1 MWKINFKLFLKLL
14 IFFPLIFYFGKRS
27 YIAYDEGFYA
37 LQARWILEKGNW
49 TIPLW
54 WGNFNLDRTIGVQF
68 LIAKSQEIFGENLF
82 AAYLPTTISSIVM
95 LIITY
100 KLHEELI
107 GRKFAI
113 VSPLI
118 LSTTFLWFDYSHLAT
133 QDLIYCC
140 FVTIGIF
147 SIVKIN
153 SKKELAYIFLFGIW
167 IGLAFMMK
175 TFLVA
180 IPITSLLPYLI
191 KKKYIFTSK
200 YFLLGLIIGFTPF
213 ILWATSINTLLDKNI
228 IFHLLD
234 KFKNLSKENTFTNP
248 FYYYLW
254 NIPVT
259 FLPWSIFS
267 IIGLVHGLKSKNS
280 QGFILFYFPIIVI
293 ILISSFSTKTPYYP
307 LQISSILS
315 LNAFIGIK
323 YLIEAKRFKFL
334 FIFISSRIIPLFVFS
349 VVLIYFFMFKTTLN
363 LNIKEN
369 TFLIIGLILFAL
381 AWSFIKNTQS
391 TSTLI
396 SILIIGPYL
405 MTSCLLQSGLFTDRS
420 RLLRET
426 MEHVSSLKTINNRI
440 IKVDKSSLINTVANS
455 KIIRIALLTTNL
467 GEGIENIKSLKTSE
481 LAWSIFPKEGQKN
494 DASYKIIYE
503 NEVISPWKLIKKI

>member
-1 MWKINFKLFLKLL
+1 MWKINFRLFFKLL

-54 WGNFNLDRTIGVQF
+54 WGDFNLDRTIGVQY

-82 AAYLPTTISSIVM
+82 AAYLPTTIASIVM

-107 GRKFAI
+107 GKKFAI

-118 LSTTFLWFDYSHLAT
+118 LATTFLWFDYSHLAS
-133 QDLIYCC
+133 QDLIYSCL
-140 FVTIGIF
+140 VTIGIF
-147 SIVKIN
+147 SIVKTN
-153 SKKELAYIFLFGIW
+153 SKKEIFYIFLFGIW
-167 IGLAFMMK
+167 IGLSFMMK

-180 IPITSLLPYLI
+180 IPIASLLPYFI
-191 KKKYIFTSK
+191 KKKYIFASK
-200 YFLLGLIIGFTPF
+200 YFWLGLIIGFTPF
-213 ILWATSINTLLDKNI
+213 FLWTTSINTSLDKNI

-234 KFKNLSKENTFTNP
+234 KITSLSKENNFTNP

-267 IIGLVHGLKSKNS
+267 VMGLVHALRSKNS
-280 QGFILFYFPIIVI
+280 EISIIFYFPVILI
-293 ILISSFSTKTPYYP
+293 ILISTFSTKTPYYP

-315 LNAFIGIK
+315 LNAFIGIR
-323 YLIEAKRFKFL
+323 YLIEEKRFKFL
-334 FIFISSRIIPLFVFS
+334 FIFITSRIIPFFIFS
-349 VVLIYFFMFKTTLN
+349 VIFIYFFLFKTTMN
-363 LNIKEN
+363 LNNKEN
-369 TFLIIGLILFAL
+369 AFLIGGLILFAL
-381 AWSFIKNTQS
+381 AWSFIKKSQD
-391 TSTLI
+391 TSTFI

-405 MTSCLLQSGLFTDRS
+405 MTSCFLQSGLFTDRS
-420 RLLRET
+420 RELRET
-426 MEHVSSLKTINNRI
+426 MEYVSSLKITNNQI
-440 IKVDKSSLINTVANS
+440 IEVDKSSIINNESHS
-455 KIIRIALLTTNL
+455 KIIKIALLTPNL
-467 GEGIENIKSLKTSE
+467 GEGIDDIKSLKTSE
-481 LAWSIFPKEGQKN
+481 LAWSILPKENNKK
-494 DASYKIIYE
+494 DIFYKIIYE
-503 NEVISPWKLIKKI
+503 NEVLSPWKLIKKI